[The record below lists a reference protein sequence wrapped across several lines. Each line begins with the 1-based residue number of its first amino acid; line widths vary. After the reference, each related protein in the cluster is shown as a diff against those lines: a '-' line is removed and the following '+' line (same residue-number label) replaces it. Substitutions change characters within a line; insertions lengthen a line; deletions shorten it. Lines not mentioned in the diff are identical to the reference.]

1 VEISFGTEQKIE
13 GGEETYERYDVRRV
27 GNDWDSDLDEI
38 SLDLSDV
45 ALLLLT
51 ISEVLPLVSDRSA
64 SSGSSRRRD
73 RSSLGGRRVS
83 ISCSREDESES

>member
-1 VEISFGTEQKIE
+1 ME

-27 GNDWDSDLDEI
+27 GNDGDSNLGEI

-51 ISEVLPLVSDRSA
+51 ISKVLPLVSDGSA
-64 SSGSSRRRD
+64 SSGSSRRRN
-73 RSSLGGRRVS
+73 RSSLRATRVH
-83 ISCSREDESES
+83 ISLCEKIRAIHKRTKMKPGA